1 METRIEVVVTRHQG
15 LVQYLR
21 EAGIIDG
28 SVRVVAHA
36 TPENVRGRHVLGVLP
51 HSLSCLCESFTE
63 VPLNL
68 PADMRGK
75 ELTAED
81 VRQFAGQPVTY
92 TVRVVPVVPAGRP
105 CTCGSGE
112 DWADCAAA
120 SPYCG

>member
-1 METRIEVVVTRHQG
+1 MVYQG
-15 LVQYLR
+15 RNPFDIQVSLF
-21 EAGIIDG
+21 G
-28 SVRVVAHA
+28 SAKVISHA

-92 TVRVVPVVPAGRP
+92 TVRVVPVAPTCRP

-112 DWADCAAA
+112 DWASCAAN